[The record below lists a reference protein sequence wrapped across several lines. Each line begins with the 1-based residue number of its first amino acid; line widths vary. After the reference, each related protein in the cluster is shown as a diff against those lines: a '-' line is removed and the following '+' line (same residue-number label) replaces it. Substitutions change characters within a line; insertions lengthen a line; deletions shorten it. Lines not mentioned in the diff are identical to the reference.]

1 MDRRDF
7 HLLALYEFKLG
18 HESADA
24 ARNLRTTFGED
35 SPEEKTVREWF
46 TRFLAGD
53 ENFEEV
59 KRVPRSSSSGS
70 IPERLDDFVKKL
82 MEPQQGKSWS
92 EVVKELG
99 TLYNTMW
106 NHSSAKRRR
115 PEPSGSHELTERYL
129 QTRLELCSSLLLRNK
144 DEPFTERLFTCGEKW
159 LSYESR
165 KRPSEWLDKDEASE
179 AGTESDVHLNKILLT
194 VWWSAAGLIHYHFL
208 SPGQEITTES
218 FNKQLELVHETLQTQ
233 QPAPSRR
240 KNPIILYDTSKAH
253 VEKTTL
259 QKLYQLGIEVLP
271 HPSYS
276 PDLLPTEFHFFHALD
291 KFIKEKRFRDVDE
304 LKQAFKQFLD
314 SLDSDFYKDGVSA
327 LISRWEKCV
336 EHNGA
341 YF

>member
-24 ARNLRTTFGED
+24 AHNLRTTFGED
-35 SPEEKTVREWF
+35 APEEKTVREWF

-53 ENFEEV
+53 ENFEEL
-59 KRVPRSSSSGS
+59 KRVHRSSSSGS

-82 MEPQQGKSWS
+82 MEPQHGKSWS

-106 NHSSAKRRR
+106 NHSNAKKRKT
-115 PEPSGSHELTERYL
+115 EPSGSHELTERYL
-129 QTRLELCSSLLLRNK
+129 QTRLEA
-144 DEPFTERLFTCGEKW
+144 DPDA
-159 LSYESR
+159 YQ
-165 KRPSEWLDKDEASE
+165 
-179 AGTESDVHLNKILLT
+179 NKILLQ
-194 VWWSAAGLIHYHFL
+194 VWWSAAGLIHHRFL
-208 SPGQEITTES
+208 GPGQEITTES
-218 FNKQLELVHETLQTQ
+218 FNKELELVHERLQTQ
-233 QPAPSRR
+233 QPAPSHR
-240 KNPIILYDTSKAH
+240 KNPIFLYDTSRPH

-259 QKLYQLGIEVLP
+259 QKLHRLGVEVLP

-291 KFIKEKRFRDVDE
+291 KFIKEKRFRDGDE
-304 LKQAFKQFLD
+304 LKDAFKQFLD

>member
-35 SPEEKTVREWF
+35 APEEKTVREWF

-59 KRVPRSSSSGS
+59 KRVHRSSSSGS

-92 EVVKELG
+92 DVVKELG
-99 TLYNTMW
+99 GLYNTMW
-106 NHSSAKRRR
+106 NHSNAKKRKT
-115 PEPSGSHELTERYL
+115 EPSGSHDLTERYL
-129 QTRLELCSSLLLRNK
+129 QTRLELCSSLLVRNK

-165 KRPSEWLDKDEASE
+165 KRPSDWLDKEGASE
-179 AGTESDVHLNKILLT
+179 SKADPDAYQNKILLT
-194 VWWSAAGLIHYHFL
+194 VWWSASGLIHHRFL
-208 SPGQEITTES
+208 SPGQDITTET
-218 FNKQLELVHETLQTQ
+218 FNKELELVYERLQTQ
-233 QPAPSRR
+233 QPAPSNR
-240 KNPIILYDTSKAH
+240 KSPIFLYDTSRAH

-259 QKLYQLGIEVLP
+259 QKLHRLAVEVLP

-276 PDLLPTEFHFFHALD
+276 PDLLPTEFHFFPALD
-291 KFIKEKRFRDVDE
+291 KFIKEKRFRDGDE
-304 LKQAFKQFLD
+304 LKDAFKQFID